1 MPREKIVSD
10 VWRLWNTN
18 TMQTETYFD
27 DSLTTKHKMFCNLQV
42 LLNVTQ
48 KHVND
53 SIIASSGDIPEAG
66 VVTNLFFP
74 VGQEKSSQ
82 KINKRLK

>member
-1 MPREKIVSD
+1 
-10 VWRLWNTN
+10 
-18 TMQTETYFD
+18 
-27 DSLTTKHKMFCNLQV
+27 MFCNLQV

-48 KHVND
+48 QHVYD

-66 VVTNLFFP
+66 VVTNLFSP

>member
-10 VWRLWNTN
+10 VWRLWNTD

-27 DSLTTKHKMFCNLQV
+27 DSLTTKHR
-42 LLNVTQ
+42 LLHVTQ
-48 KHVND
+48 KHVYD
-53 SIIASSGDIPEAG
+53 SIIASSGDIPEA
-66 VVTNLFFP
+66 VVTNLFSP